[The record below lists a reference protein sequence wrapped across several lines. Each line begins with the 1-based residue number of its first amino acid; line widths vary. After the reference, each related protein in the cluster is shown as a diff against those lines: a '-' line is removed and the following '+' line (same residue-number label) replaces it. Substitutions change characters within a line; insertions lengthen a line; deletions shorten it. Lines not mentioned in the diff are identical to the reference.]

1 MDPVASLALCAV
13 LVALGLAVALVLAV
27 AGRRRL
33 ERELREVRADLG
45 DLRST
50 LVELVETK
58 RRGTPPVEPAPLVEP
73 VETKPGPAPQPAGDY
88 LITTLADEDPE
99 PAVPMSSG
107 QFASVALGESL
118 VRLVSLGYGVRR
130 ALSPEQRN
138 RIRFEMGRE
147 VKRSRRQRRRDL
159 KDARRH
165 LRTGRPT
172 GSGPGLAEDA
182 A

>member
-1 MDPVASLALCAV
+1 MDPVASLA
-13 LVALGLAVALVLAV
+13 
-27 AGRRRL
+27 
-33 ERELREVRADLG
+33 DLG
-45 DLRST
+45 DLRTT
-50 LVELVETK
+50 LAELVETK
-58 RRGTPPVEPAPLVEP
+58 RRGTRLVEP

-107 QFASVALGESL
+107 HFASVALGESL

-172 GSGPGLAEDA
+172 GSGPSLAEDA

>member
-13 LVALGLAVALVLAV
+13 VVALGLAVALVVAV

-33 ERELREVRADLG
+33 ERELGEVRADLR
-45 DLRST
+45 DLRT
-50 LVELVETK
+50 TIAPLVE
-58 RRGTPPVEPAPLVEP
+58 PVASPLVEP
-73 VETKPGPAPQPAGDY
+73 VETRPGAAHEAPAADY
-88 LITTLADEDPE
+88 LITTLADEVPE
-99 PAVPMSSG
+99 PAAPMSSG

-165 LRTGRPT
+165 LRTGRST